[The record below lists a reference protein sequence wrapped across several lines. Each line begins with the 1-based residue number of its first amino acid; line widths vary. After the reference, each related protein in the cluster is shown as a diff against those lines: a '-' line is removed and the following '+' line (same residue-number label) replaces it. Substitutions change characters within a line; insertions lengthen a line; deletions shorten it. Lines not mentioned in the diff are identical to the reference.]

1 MKAVIISYGGAEV
14 LQYADIETPQIKSDQ
29 QRLSLGLQ
37 LLRSRIQQQSNS
49 SVYAYILIRIRKR
62 FANSLPLSVIASFT
76 PPRDSTGA
84 PILPR
89 TQGTVAASNG

>member
-1 MKAVIISYGGAEV
+1 MKAVIINSYGGAEV

-62 FANSLPLSVIASFT
+62 FAFIAS
-76 PPRDSTGA
+76 
-84 PILPR
+84 
-89 TQGTVAASNG
+89 V